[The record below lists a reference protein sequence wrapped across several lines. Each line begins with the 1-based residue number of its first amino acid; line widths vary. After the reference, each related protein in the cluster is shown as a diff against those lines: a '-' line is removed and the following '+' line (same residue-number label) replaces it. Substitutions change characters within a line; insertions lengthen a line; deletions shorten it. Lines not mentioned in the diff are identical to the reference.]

1 MSFKEQDIPVSVQVL
16 CFTKEIIPV
25 TFNRPRDQERIDDAV
40 DLINQ
45 GYLSP
50 RAFPT
55 MNVVEF
61 HNRLWSLDNRRLWVF
76 KKAKLPSITVTLQA
90 GYEFHHR
97 LKSLLSN
104 SRKLYKMFSSP
115 NFFPR
120 IRGHCKENFDDDPD
134 PDLQPSSLS
143 PPPTPR
149 VRTGGGGGGHFESPS
164 RVYKHSTSSPA
175 PHVRADVREQDRPP
189 KRPKCPPSP
198 SMGTKLSSPNP
209 KSKHFHGEFQS
220 DDYHNVQPCHSPN
233 CHCRNRS
240 DHHYH
245 DQSSKFRTQHSD
257 HVASMQQ
264 PRMPMRG
271 PVITPPWRNFT
282 SAHHGPSLVNNTKKR
297 HHDAEHRH
305 RSAHPP
311 QGEASSPRPSKKH
324 RAPSQAREFMGT
336 SSPPPPPPPHSCTPI
351 EEHSSHLAKESKSKN
366 PTQVREFNASSPPS
380 ARRPQLESEWPPSA
394 SPSTLKS
401 LVPTPR
407 EKPKASRIG
416 KEAAA
421 RPPSL
426 VRTTRAAERKADPPG
441 NFPSSRRITDRKV
454 SGQIPPLDKRPA
466 VFKDNHSQKGREAQG
481 STSRA
486 AEKPPPPP
494 AQATRKGKSSKATSN
509 PKNFSYD
516 FHSSRKR
523 PKASKGSK
531 KTTAAAQQSTNSSST
546 QNLVDNGVDASAAP
560 SHASRK
566 TQRASPSSEE
576 PPEPELL
583 SCWTTASLS
592 TRTKKMQNMD
602 ENFPSGL
609 TDPKGNPEQKDN
621 PAANPKGGQQLGSA
635 MSPTAKTGQEQS
647 EAPDL
652 VDVAVP
658 EGELLSE
665 TEKNLF
671 KLDKEETRSVDPEL
685 SPLPPT
691 PSTILDPS
699 DQQVMNEILE
709 QLLKDKEIARQTA
722 QTTLTV
728 DTQVQKKPVEGGSPN
743 DFQTFVDVVIEQQH
757 QLDEPQHFSVEVD
770 VQESIVDC
778 PIECEVN
785 SIDQFL
791 ESAPKVSAF
800 PAFHGDGDVQMD
812 ANVSVSGTT
821 AGLEPPEIPEVSTPV
836 KDVLE
841 PVSEIKEGSVVDQ
854 LQQTSTPVTEVLE
867 PKSELEAESA
877 IDQQQASTPVKEV
890 LEPQSEIKAVDA
902 IAQQQ
907 ASTPIIDV
915 LEPNFEAKAYSAI
928 DHQQASTPVKDV
940 LESNSKA
947 KAASAIGQQ
956 QGRRCV
962 SWRSGYREMARTANS
977 EITRVLTKSTQAI
990 PIFGNEVQES
1000 PKRITRGQLK
1010 KHKETERRKERE
1022 KRKVLKE
1029 AEKSKERE
1037 AKGREAKEREVKERE
1052 VKEREAKQREAKS
1065 RSRSREKS
1073 VSATK
1078 RLTTAIVPYD
1088 GARSKATSSGQK
1100 VQTGDMA
1107 YVKINGELAA
1117 QESGIEGQSKLHPY
1131 LRFLG
1136 PFRVSRRCN
1145 AYAAQLE
1152 LPDDCCLK
1160 KIFSL
1165 TVLTKSMSPL
1175 ENCSPDIRLS
1185 ITLVPEIVL
1194 KKRVARR
1201 LRKKKEIHY
1210 LVKWKTL
1217 PATEAT
1223 WEPATIFEE
1232 HPHLL
1237 DQVDDSPLFSN
1248 PYLLRNWKA

>member
-1 MSFKEQDIPVSVQVL
+1 MSFKEQDISVSVQDL
-16 CFTKEIIPV
+16 CFTQEIIPA

-76 KKAKLPSITVTLQA
+76 KKAKVPSITVTLQA

-104 SRKLYKMFSSP
+104 SRKLYKMFSSL

-120 IRGHCKENFDDDPD
+120 TRGHCKENFDDDPD

-149 VRTGGGGGGHFESPS
+149 VRIGGGGGGHFEPPS

-175 PHVRADVREQDRPP
+175 PHVRPDVREQDRPP
-189 KRPKCPPSP
+189 KRQKCPPSP
-198 SMGTKLSSPNP
+198 SKGTKLSNPNP

-220 DDYHNVQPCHSPN
+220 DDYHNVHPCHSPK

-245 DQSSKFRTQHSD
+245 DQSSNFRMQHSD

-271 PVITPPWRNFT
+271 SDVTPPWRNFIA
-282 SAHHGPSLVNNTKKR
+282 AHHGPSLVINTKKR

-351 EEHSSHLAKESKSKN
+351 EEHSSHPAKKSKSKY
-366 PTQVREFNASSPPS
+366 PIQVREFNASSPPS
-380 ARRPQLESEWPPSA
+380 ARRPHQESEWPPSA

-407 EKPKASRIG
+407 EKPKASRTA

-421 RPPSL
+421 RPPSP

-441 NFPSSRRITDRKV
+441 NFPSSRVTDRKV

-486 AEKPPPPP
+486 AEKPPTPSAP
-494 AQATRKGKSSKATSN
+494 ATRRSKSSKATSN

-523 PKASKGSK
+523 
-531 KTTAAAQQSTNSSST
+531 
-546 QNLVDNGVDASAAP
+546 
-560 SHASRK
+560 
-566 TQRASPSSEE
+566 
-576 PPEPELL
+576 
-583 SCWTTASLS
+583 
-592 TRTKKMQNMD
+592 
-602 ENFPSGL
+602 
-609 TDPKGNPEQKDN
+609 
-621 PAANPKGGQQLGSA
+621 
-635 MSPTAKTGQEQS
+635 
-647 EAPDL
+647 
-652 VDVAVP
+652 
-658 EGELLSE
+658 LLSE

-671 KLDKEETRSVDPEL
+671 KLDKEETRSVEPEL

-709 QLLKDKEIARQTA
+709 QLLKDKEIARRTA
-722 QTTLTV
+722 QTTLIV
-728 DTQVQKKPVEGGSPN
+728 DTQVQMEPVEGENPN

-757 QLDEPQHFSVEVD
+757 QLHEPQHFYVEVD

-778 PIECEVN
+778 PIKCEVN
-785 SIDQFL
+785 SNDQFL
-791 ESAPKVSAF
+791 ESAPKVSAC

-812 ANVSVSGTT
+812 AANVSVSGTT

-841 PVSEIKEGSVVDQ
+841 SVSEIKEGSVVEQ
-854 LQQTSTPVTEVLE
+854 LQTSTPVTEVLE
-867 PKSELEAESA
+867 PQSELEAESA

-890 LEPQSEIKAVDA
+890 LEPQSEIKAVNA
-902 IAQQQ
+902 IAQQQQ
-907 ASTPIIDV
+907 ASTPIKDV
-915 LEPNFEAKAYSAI
+915 LEPNFEAKADSAI
-928 DHQQASTPVKDV
+928 DHQQISNLRQASTLVKDILEPQSKTKAGSAIDDQQASTRVKDV

-956 QGRRCV
+956 QGRRYV
-962 SWRSGYREMARTANS
+962 SWRSGYGEMARTANS
-977 EITRVLTKSTQAI
+977 EITRVLTKSTQAN

-1029 AEKSKERE
+1029 AEKNKERGAKGRE
-1037 AKGREAKEREVKERE
+1037 AKEREAKEREVKERE
-1052 VKEREAKQREAKS
+1052 VKEREAKQRDPKS

-1073 VSATK
+1073 ASATK

-1117 QESGIEGQSKLHPY
+1117 PESGIEGQSKLHPY

-1152 LPDDCCLK
+1152 LPDDCCLR

-1165 TVLTKSMSPL
+1165 TVLTKSRSPL
-1175 ENCSPDIRLS
+1175 ENCLPDIRLS

-1201 LRKKKEIHY
+1201 LRKKKVIHY